1 MVGQGLHGWSIT
13 YYNCGYTASQPQQPL
28 AGGQPHLGLVLLLRG
43 RQEAGRQQGVVLAVV
58 LRGRQQGQRVVV
70 RRRPGQRYIRY
81 FMAIIIFRAHPAPPP
96 SSWAPVN
103 LLV

>member
-1 MVGQGLHGWSIT
+1 MVGQGLQGGVLLIIT
-13 YYNCGYTASQPQQPL
+13 AATLYTVSQAQQPL

-70 RRRPGQRYIRY
+70 RRRPGQHYIRY
-81 FMAIIIFRAHPAPPP
+81 F
-96 SSWAPVN
+96 
-103 LLV
+103 